1 MLEKLPLCAAV
12 LALCAC
18 SSAPKVQFPSGGGQR
33 TPINGAVRASDSP
46 YLNAEK
52 PPVPMEAKRFYVDA
66 GATSVMSVIGQW
78 ARRSNLLLN
87 WSSSTD
93 YPVTGRMRDIRES
106 TLDAAL
112 EKTSAAL
119 TGVERPLVFVVKDG
133 YVIVRDAGDK
143 AAAPAAAP
151 AAVPSEAPL
160 STPPVPMQQISK
172 SVEVRADAL
181 FGFGSTQL
189 TSDGRKAVAGVAE
202 QLRAVSANGFVVV
215 VGHADR
221 IGADQANVMVS
232 FQRASIVRA
241 ELKRYLPQAQ
251 IFAEGRGSKN
261 PVVDC
266 PGPKSNAVI
275 ECLAPNRRV
284 TVQGVSAAVN
294 A

>member
-1 MLEKLPLCAAV
+1 MWKKLPLCAAV

-18 SSAPKVQFPSGGGQR
+18 SSAPKVQFPSGSGQR

-52 PPVPMEAKRFYVDA
+52 PPAPMEAKRFYVDA
-66 GATSVMSVIGQW
+66 GATSVMGVIGQW

-93 YPVTGRMRDIRES
+93 YPVTGRIRDIRES

-119 TGVERPLVFVVKDG
+119 VGVDKPLVFGVKDG
-133 YVIVRDAGDK
+133 YVIVRDASDK
-143 AAAPAAAP
+143 AAAPAAP
-151 AAVPSEAPL
+151 AAAPSEAPL
-160 STPPVPMQQISK
+160 SAPPTPTQKISK
-172 SVEVRADAL
+172 SVEVRSDAL

-189 TSDGRKAVAGVAE
+189 TSDGKKAVAGVAE

-251 IFAEGRGSKN
+251 IFAEGRGSKE
-261 PVVDC
+261 PVVEC
-266 PGPKSNAVI
+266 PGAKSISVI

-284 TVQGVSAAVN
+284 TVQGMSAAVS